1 MQVIKFKECNN
12 VYAEDQPE
20 YQNLPCHRAKDGT
33 VTSCWSLS
41 FKERLKVLFTG
52 VLFLRVLTFNKP
64 LQPLLMSVDN
74 LVKEGKTNVI
84 GLTSKDITGICTS
97 EKINKE
103 D

>member
-1 MQVIKFKECNN
+1 MKVIEFKECNN
-12 VYAEDQPE
+12 VYAGGQGQ
-20 YQNLPCHRAKDGT
+20 YQNLPCHRTEDGT

-74 LVKEGKTNVI
+74 PVKE
-84 GLTSKDITGICTS
+84 
-97 EKINKE
+97 E
-103 D
+103 